1 MTKKKDEK
9 FESTQHHEDSKA
21 KIQAENR
28 ETAEDKEIAD
38 FKGLPQPGETR
49 DQLLDRIRKMRE
61 EKPAEPEAPV
71 FRSEG
76 QQKEFD
82 LEQEAGRAAVAKAT
96 AIREQYR
103 EAWAK
108 EEAEGEKNKG
118 SDDPGVSPKP

>member
-61 EKPAEPEAPV
+61 EKPVEVEAPV
-71 FRSEG
+71 HRSEAL
-76 QQKEFD
+76 QKDFD
-82 LEQEAGRAAVAKAT
+82 LEQEAGRALVAKAE
-96 AIREQYR
+96 AQRERYL
-103 EAWAK
+103 ELLAK
-108 EEAEGEKNKG
+108 EEAEGEKNQG
-118 SDDPGVSPKP
+118 